1 MQLENLYIQESTEYI
16 LQVLK
21 SDLELKGIHRF
32 KDLKQNGKNVQ
43 TQCPF
48 LSLLSTHRADR
59 FLLPLRLQEQD
70 RIYSKQTPPIVFTL

>member
-48 LSLLSTHRADR
+48 HKDGQERKPSFGVNDEGCCHCFSLQPQH
-59 FLLPLRLQEQD
+59 LQ
-70 RIYSKQTPPIVFTL
+70 P